1 MTNPSDTHNQGTSN
15 RSQQDLNTRPID
27 FVIIF
32 DNSKEVDKFLRF
44 ATQELPNRSDI
55 QLFVISENEI
65 IDQNTTK
72 FELRFN
78 IFIHNSNNNDRNE
91 LFLGIIKPAIHHACH
106 LVKSKSNKVEQIP
119 SHSNEVKK
127 SWDKTIQETIT
138 NKYFIMLFPFIGFI
152 LFLML
157 VIFTGEPNKSNINPP
172 LNPSPQ
178 VDNAP

>member
-1 MTNPSDTHNQGTSN
+1 MTNPSGTHNQGTSN
-15 RSQQDLNTRPID
+15 RSQQDLNTKPID

-44 ATQELPNRSDI
+44 AIQELPNRSDI

-91 LFLGIIKPAIHHACH
+91 IFLETIKPAIHHACG
-106 LVKSKSNKVEQIP
+106 LVKSKLDKLEQIP
-119 SHSNEVKK
+119 SHSNEDEN
-127 SWDKTIQETIT
+127 SWNKRIEKAIT
-138 NKYFIMLFPFIGFI
+138 NKFSIMLFPFIGFI
-152 LFLML
+152 LFLMF
-157 VIFTGEPNKSNINPP
+157 VIFTGEPNKSKLNPP